1 MQGSAHN
8 ELVLVVNSGSSSLK
22 FGLFYRGD
30 SDEEALLS
38 GSAEGIGRSDGR
50 LKILSSSGDLLWQR
64 ENVVES
70 QSHAL
75 GAVAEAVQRHVG
87 QSPLAVGHRIVHGGP
102 KLRTHQ

>member
-30 SDEEALLS
+30 NDEEALLS
-38 GSAEGIGRSDGR
+38 GSAEDIGRSDGR

-75 GAVAEAVQRHVG
+75 GAVAEAMGQQHAKNHKCLQRLG
-87 QSPLAVGHRIVHGGP
+87 
-102 KLRTHQ
+102 K